1 MYVNMTMTKFIE
13 DNDPE
18 LLHIFK
24 LHVWLSEVIALNF
37 ASIGSH
43 GHIRHSSL
51 PIGMPCS
58 LSKIMALF
66 PSLHL

>member
-1 MYVNMTMTKFIE
+1 MYANMTMTKFNE
-13 DNDPE
+13 DNAAQS
-18 LLHIFK
+18 LHTFK
-24 LHVWLSEVIALNF
+24 LHVWLLEVIALNC

-43 GHIRHSSL
+43 GQIRHSSL

-58 LSKIMALF
+58 LSKIIALF